1 MLRTARRGFTMIE
14 LLIGMAIALFVVAAL
29 YGLFIVQSRQF
40 LYQDMQMEMHQ
51 NLRFG
56 VDTLTRSARLAGL
69 GTSGLVAG
77 WGGITGPSDTVNSL
91 PAMQS
96 FDNWSGAGHDAFS
109 VVYAEPSLML
119 STSITRTPQ
128 CETDSL
134 YVLSDLGDH
143 EDKLPEYTAGEL
155 LLCMDYASIFGMES
169 YIWVITSLDGSDP
182 ALTTFNVASNAAY
195 SDYAALCPT
204 GENLTPVMACSK
216 AQVVTFYIDD
226 TDDGVGPGSPK
237 HPTLMMDVDL
247 GWPEADDVPLVENV
261 EDLQVAWC
269 LNDASDS
276 VSCADASS
284 WTDSLDMTAGDVP
297 WMVRIS
303 MVARSPRQDPADTY
317 PGSPIALE
325 NHSPSSTTDN
335 YYRKALTTEVT
346 VRNLRIQSVL

>member
-1 MLRTARRGFTMIE
+1 MIE
-14 LLIGMAIALFVVAAL
+14 LLIAMAIALFVVAAL

-69 GTSGLVAG
+69 GTSGLVTG
-77 WGGITGPSDTVNSL
+77 WGGITGPSDTINPL
-91 PAMQS
+91 PAVQS
-96 FDNWSGAGHDAFS
+96 FDNWNGEGHDAFS
-109 VVYAEPSLML
+109 VVYAEPSLLL
-119 STSITRTPQ
+119 STSITRTVQ
-128 CETDSL
+128 CETDAL
-134 YVLSDLGDH
+134 YVGSDFADH

-155 LLCMDYASIFGMES
+155 LLCADYASIFGMES
-169 YIWVITSLDGSDP
+169 YLFVINGLDGADP
-182 ALTTFNVASNAAY
+182 TLTTINVASNAGY
-195 SDYAALCPT
+195 SDYAAVCPS

-216 AQVVTFYIDD
+216 AQVITFYIDD

-247 GWPEADDVPLVENV
+247 GWPESDDVPLVENV

-269 LNDASDS
+269 LDDGTHSASCNDEASWVD
-276 VSCADASS
+276 
-284 WTDSLDMTAGDVP
+284 TLNMTAGDTP
-297 WMVRIS
+297 WMVRLS
-303 MVARSPRQDPADTY
+303 MVVRSPRDDPGDRF
-317 PGSPIALE
+317 PGAQIPLE
-325 NHSPSSTTDN
+325 NHTPPTTSDH